1 MPVAVEVTS
10 SAALLALIR
19 AGVGVGL
26 VEPAAIAPFGA
37 TGFVIKPFLPALPV
51 RSRIVRSRLRP
62 LTRHA
67 ELLLEAYRAVVLQA
81 RPDSFQA

>member
-1 MPVAVEVTS
+1 F
-10 SAALLALIR
+10 
-19 AGVGVGL
+19 GV
-26 VEPAAIAPFGA
+26 